1 MRDKNRRHATSLVL
15 LDKGRRSRADAMA
28 SFLPNAPAVSATLI
42 PPVYMYAWQ
51 ELGVMEGILPEADMA
66 RWVAA
71 RSKPKFAAL
80 MLTHLVRR
88 VRCYWLYR
96 LRARGIDTDSQTN
109 ASPKPLPNCNFI
121 RELITGRV

>member
-1 MRDKNRRHATSLVL
+1 MQDYWSCLTEEDDPAQTDAT
-15 LDKGRRSRADAMA
+15 A
-28 SFLPNAPAVSATLI
+28 SFLQNAPAVSATVI
-42 PPVYMYAWQ
+42 PSISMHAWQ

-88 VRCYWLYR
+88 VRLCRLYP
-96 LRARGIDTDSQTN
+96 LRARGIL
-109 ASPKPLPNCNFI
+109 AHIHK
-121 RELITGRV
+121 